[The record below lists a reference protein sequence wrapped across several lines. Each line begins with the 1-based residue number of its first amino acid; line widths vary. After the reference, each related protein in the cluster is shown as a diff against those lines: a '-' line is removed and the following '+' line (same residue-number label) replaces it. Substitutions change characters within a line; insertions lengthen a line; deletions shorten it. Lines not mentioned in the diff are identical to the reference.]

1 MFSELFDA
9 AGEDENEHWDDDES
23 WDDEDDEDTHAEF
36 FELADVLQ
44 GALSDDYADAEPEAV
59 DNALA
64 DILDSMS
71 SAESFNF
78 VKALKQ
84 IGRTAGQVASDPMF
98 KQVAATALPIATGA
112 LGTMIGGPVGTA
124 LGSQLGSAAAGA
136 IAGGTP
142 RSAQTTS
149 APTPPAS
156 APPQALPGPPQPAP
170 GPPQPVPAAANG
182 SAAAAQGL
190 VLTQQPDVLK
200 SLLALS
206 LGQHGKNDVN
216 GVPVAQ
222 VMNMLA
228 SVFGQAAAD
237 ADELMYLSTPET
249 YSESREFNF
258 STDADEPV
266 AGRELYA
273 VLLGADNAEFDEA
286 LESL

>member
-1 MFSELFDA
+1 MFTEVFDA
-9 AGEDENEHWDDDES
+9 ASEYENEYLDGDES

-44 GALSDDYADAEPEAV
+44 DALSDDYADAEPEAV
-59 DNALA
+59 DEALA

-112 LGTMIGGPVGTA
+112 LGTMIGGPAGTA
-124 LGSQLGSAAAGA
+124 LGTSLGKAAAGA
-136 IAGGTP
+136 IAGGP
-142 RSAQTTS
+142 PPS
-149 APTPPAS
+149 APTISAPAPAPAPAAS
-156 APPQALPGPPQPAP
+156 A
-170 GPPQPVPAAANG
+170 PPQPVPAAANG

-206 LGQHGKNDVN
+206 LGQHGKQEVN

-237 ADELMYLSTPET
+237 ADELMYLDSPET
-249 YSESREFNF
+249 YSESGEFNF
-258 STDADEPV
+258 NSGADGPA